1 VRDIVIFLLILVGIF
16 FAVGEWRGWYLGVP
30 GNTPVVLYKKDH
42 YARTPVRTVVRNDMP
57 VRIEGQVRQGTVRV
71 QVFYER
77 PASFQTNEPA
87 QPERLVFEQT
97 YARGQRVALNE
108 VFSYGR
114 GIYTVA
120 MTYDDASGTFRFTF
134 PRPSEL

>member
-16 FAVGEWRGWYLGVP
+16 FAIGEWRGWYLGIP

-42 YARTPVRTVVRNDMP
+42 YARTPVRTVARNDMP
-57 VRIEGQVRQGTVRV
+57 MRIEGQVRQGSVRV
-71 QVFYER
+71 QVFFER
-77 PASFQTNEPA
+77 PASFQTNEPG
-87 QPERLVFEQT
+87 QPERLVFEQSFG
-97 YARGQRVALNE
+97 RGQRIALNE

-120 MTYDDASGTFRFTF
+120 MTYGDASGTFRFTF

>member
-1 VRDIVIFLLILVGIF
+1 VRDIVIFLLILVGIY

-30 GNTPVVLYKKDH
+30 GQTPVVLYKKDH
-42 YARTPVRTVVRNDMP
+42 YARTPVRTVVRDDMP
-57 VRIEGQVRQGTVRV
+57 LSVNGQVRAGSVKV

-77 PASFQTNEPA
+77 PASFQTNAPGL
-87 QPERLVFEQT
+87 PERMIHEST
-97 YARGQRVALNE
+97 YTRGQRIALNE
-108 VFSYGR
+108 VFAEGR

-120 MTYDDASGTFRFTF
+120 MTYEDASGTFRFGF